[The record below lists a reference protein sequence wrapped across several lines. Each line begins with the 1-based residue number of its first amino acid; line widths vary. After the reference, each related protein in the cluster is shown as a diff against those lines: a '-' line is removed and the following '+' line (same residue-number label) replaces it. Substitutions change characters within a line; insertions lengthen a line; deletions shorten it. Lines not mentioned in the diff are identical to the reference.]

1 MRLVALPALAF
12 AILASGASAQTA
24 QGDLIKG
31 KSAFAVC
38 AVCHSDTAG
47 KNGIGPSLFGVVGR
61 DAGTAP
67 GFKYSA
73 AMKAAGKWTPEKL
86 DAFIAAPKTAVPGT
100 SMPFGGLKDA
110 AKRADLVAY
119 LATLK

>member
-1 MRLVALPALAF
+1 MRTIALFAF
-12 AILASGASAQTA
+12 AAIFVASGASAQA
-24 QGDLIKG
+24 GGDLIKG
-31 KSAFAVC
+31 KSAFAMC
-38 AVCHSDTAG
+38 AVCHSDIPG
-47 KNGIGPSLFGVVGR
+47 KNGIGPSLAGVVGR

-100 SMPFGGLKDA
+100 TMPFGGLKDA

-119 LATLK
+119 LGTLK

>member
-1 MRLVALPALAF
+1 MRAAALFALAF
-12 AILASGASAQTA
+12 AFTASGAAAQTA
-24 QGDLIKG
+24 SGDLMKG

-38 AVCHSDTAG
+38 AVCHSDTPG
-47 KNGIGPSLFGVVGR
+47 KAGIGPSLFGVVGR

-86 DAFIAAPKTAVPGT
+86 DAFIASPKTVVPGT
-100 SMPFGGLKDA
+100 TMPFGGLKDA
-110 AKRADLVAY
+110 GKRADLVAY

>member
-1 MRLVALPALAF
+1 MRAIALFAFTALF
-12 AILASGASAQTA
+12 AASGASAQA
-24 QGDLIKG
+24 GADLIKG

-38 AVCHSDTAG
+38 AVCHSDVAG
-47 KNGIGPSLFGVVGR
+47 KNGIGPSLFGVAGR
-61 DAGTAP
+61 DAGMAP

-100 SMPFGGLKDA
+100 TMPFGGLKDA

-119 LATLK
+119 LGTLK

>member
-1 MRLVALPALAF
+1 MRSALFFALATVF
-12 AILASGASAQTA
+12 AAGGATAQTT
-24 QGDLIKG
+24 GDATKG
-31 KSAFAVC
+31 KAAFATC
-38 AVCHSDTAG
+38 AMCHSDIAG

-61 DAGTAP
+61 NAGTAP

-73 AMKAAGKWTPEKL
+73 AMTKAGPWTPAKL

-100 SMPFGGLKDA
+100 SMPFGGLRDA
-110 AKRADLVAY
+110 AKRADIVAY